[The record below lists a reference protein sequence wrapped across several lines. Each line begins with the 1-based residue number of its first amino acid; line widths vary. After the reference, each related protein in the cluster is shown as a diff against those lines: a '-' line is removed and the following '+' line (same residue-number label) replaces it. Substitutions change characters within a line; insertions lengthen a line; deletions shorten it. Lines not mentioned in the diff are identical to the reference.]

1 MLNSTLT
8 TKLHTLCASLAI
20 LVFSAS
26 LPSLTY
32 AESNQSLMKQG
43 MWQDPATGLVWM
55 RCAIGQEWTGSTC
68 TGTPSEYDWDD
79 AFTAVKQLN
88 QQGFAGHTDWRLPT
102 IEELISIR
110 QCSKGWRKDKSGSA
124 KMITIPTAKGNKQVP
139 MKCAEGSAN
148 PVLDSHIFPAIA
160 RYSSIY
166 WSASPDAYSGNYVWG
181 VNFGRGSTN
190 YYFKT
195 NNNYVR
201 AVRSMSKK

>member
-8 TKLHTLCASLAI
+8 TKLHTLCTSLAI

-32 AESNQSLMKQG
+32 AESNQSLMKTGQ
-43 MWQDPATGLVWM
+43 WQDPATGLVWM

-68 TGTPSEYDWDD
+68 TGEPNEYNWKG

-110 QCSKGWRKDKSGSA
+110 QCSKGWRKDKSGST
-124 KMITIPTAKGNKQVP
+124 KMINIPTAKGNKQVP
-139 MKCAEGSAN
+139 MECAEGSAK
-148 PVLDSHIFPAIA
+148 PTLDSHIFPNAMG
-160 RYSSIY
+160 YSSFY
-166 WSASPDAYSGNYVWG
+166 WSASPDAYDSYYAWG
-181 VNFGRGSTN
+181 VSFYNGYAYGYIKYGS
-190 YYFKT
+190 YS
-195 NNNYVR
+195 VR